1 MTEEDLNKKI
11 ARRVQQAAKKQQK
24 QREQKRLRMAQEIQ
38 RNLEEVDVKQKELEE
53 RGVHVEM
60 ALRGEGPGGSFL
72 SSELLDHLL
81 ICC

>member
-38 RNLEEVDVKQKELEE
+38 RNLEEVDVKQKELED

-60 ALRGEGPGGSFL
+60 ALRGEGPGRS
-72 SSELLDHLL
+72 LDR
-81 ICC
+81 